1 MERIPGMEKSMPK
14 QNVTDGTFPEY
25 HFELRTWICNQSM
38 ITSQRG
44 TSSDMLSMDRQL
56 HVSTKKGQHAKW
68 RCLCQYQLAPYG
80 IAYSSRWD
88 VTILIIFWSYLIFAC
103 QRRTPPTFNSLK
115 KYYPFFRN
123 KKTKTYPS
131 RVGPILLKPPTTI
144 QLGEGL
150 FFLRCNHGFE
160 GTDVCLHA
168 SGREVSWF
176 QLQKIISVTHTIC
189 LIPHGYIT
197 LQA

>member
-1 MERIPGMEKSMPK
+1 
-14 QNVTDGTFPEY
+14 
-25 HFELRTWICNQSM
+25 M

-44 TSSDMLSMDRQL
+44 TSSDMLSMDRHL
-56 HVSTKKGQHAKW
+56 HVSTKKGSPCKLTMVVSVSTRSIW
-68 RCLCQYQLAPYG
+68 YC
-80 IAYSSRWD
+80 
-88 VTILIIFWSYLIFAC
+88 ILIPLGCHHTNHCLILPYI
-103 QRRTPPTFNSLK
+103 RLPEKNSPTFNSLK
-115 KYYPFFRN
+115 RYYPFFRK
-123 KKTKTYPS
+123 KKTKTYRS

-144 QLGEGL
+144 QLGEGM

>member
-1 MERIPGMEKSMPK
+1 MWLMEHSLNTTSSFE
-14 QNVTDGTFPEY
+14 PEY
-25 HFELRTWICNQSM
+25 ATKAWSHRSAEHHRTCYPWTDSCMFQ
-38 ITSQRG
+38 Q
-44 TSSDMLSMDRQL
+44 
-56 HVSTKKGQHAKW
+56 KKGHHAKW
-68 RCLCQYQLAPYG
+68 RWLCQYQLAPYG

-88 VTILIIFWSYLIFAC
+88 VTILIIVWSYLIFAC

-115 KYYPFFRN
+115 TYYPFFRK
-123 KKTKTYPS
+123 KKTKTYRS

-176 QLQKIISVTHTIC
+176 QLQRIISVTHTIC

-197 LQA
+197 LQV

>member
-1 MERIPGMEKSMPK
+1 MWLMEHSLNSTSSFE
-14 QNVTDGTFPEY
+14 PEY
-25 HFELRTWICNQSM
+25 ATKAWSHRSAEHHPTCYPWTDTCMFQ
-38 ITSQRG
+38 Q
-44 TSSDMLSMDRQL
+44 
-56 HVSTKKGQHAKW
+56 KKGHHANW
-68 RCLCQYQLAPYG
+68 RWLCQYQLAPYG

-88 VTILIIFWSYLIFAC
+88 VTILIIVWSYLIFAC

-115 KYYPFFRN
+115 KYYPFFRK
-123 KKTKTYPS
+123 KKTKTYRS

-144 QLGEGL
+144 QLGEGM